1 MESAHQPSPSI
12 EPSVAMMPSPDIM
25 KRRLLN
31 TQQSALLQAPI
42 ELLKLIMAF
51 LIDPI
56 DLHHFTHACSLL
68 LRLVDSRDWFGLYRF
83 HYPTWAADCHMDEEP
98 DEPTGA
104 SNWRRIL
111 LKDAYLRRRLT
122 AKGSAAAPTLEGTPA
137 AAVASPSLDDTH
149 FRVQL
154 NEAYAFPSDPTTT
167 TNEWRRIGSPVYHID
182 NVSNTTIAASMLASF
197 GRATPCPDAPV
208 GGGETGDL
216 GDRQI
221 LLYNLPD
228 LTHPLA
234 ICGKEFWTGDRD
246 NGDRWYAPF
255 EEGLLQVVQVV
266 DIKHYPETVV
276 DNQMRVVIVLAFGE
290 NAGPLTQDASE
301 MQILDVW
308 RLVKIIEIWIP
319 TFPAGTPIAS
329 SSLLASFG
337 TGPSPL
343 SRLQAGSAAFPS
355 IPSCVRPRM
364 GRVETLVTSINDNLM
379 RGRISKLYTAQVQSP
394 LVHDQGA
401 EERYD
406 PMSQNIGGGGGEV
419 KTETVDCIAIFGIQ
433 HTDAAPAIVAK
444 KIIFLENKV
453 RADASWSRKPI
464 SRGVS
469 CMTLFPYQS
478 NFERMLV
485 LFNRHGRG
493 IIWDWVN
500 ERQVAH
506 LHMPSDDR
514 LRRPKPSTP
523 ATLSNYTTS
532 SGFSSSH
539 SSSGEPTNGLS
550 SAVPTPGPSPT
561 PPPAHPPSVIEGER
575 PNLYYWGVQVSWTIE
590 LPYPRHADPQRRCS
604 FRIVTLA
611 DGTTNEWESCW
622 WHVDSDDLGAS
633 EVDLRAPPILLPHQ
647 KRPRTVHSNAGI
659 RTLVAGA
666 KRFERETVGRCL
678 PEQLEE
684 HREED
689 MKPLSFIAYL
699 IWGHY
704 RISLTSRL
712 GILIMD
718 LEDRVRSRSE
728 WEAAP
733 AVVAAEDEAV
743 VEDGSKKDWQWVT
756 FLDKNE
762 DDPLV
767 DIATFGDNLVITRRH
782 GHLVWPLHGRS
793 SSKCP

>member
-1 MESAHQPSPSI
+1 MDSAPHQPSPSE
-12 EPSVAMMPSPDIM
+12 EPIMNVVIM

-31 TQQSALLQAPI
+31 TQQSALLQLPI

-51 LIDPI
+51 LIDPV

-68 LRLVDSRDWFGLYRF
+68 LRLVDSRDWFQLYRF
-83 HYPTWAADCHMDEEP
+83 HYPAWAADCHMDEEP
-98 DEPTGA
+98 DESNGA

-122 AKGSAAAPTLEGTPA
+122 AGSAAALTLEGTPSAATPA
-137 AAVASPSLDDTH
+137 AAAALDDTH

-154 NEAYAFPSDPTTT
+154 DEAYAFPSDPATTA
-167 TNEWRRIGSPVYHID
+167 NEWRRIGSPVYHID
-182 NVSNTTIAASMLASF
+182 DESNTTIAASMLARF
-197 GRATPCPDAPV
+197 GRATPCNDPSV
-208 GGGETGDL
+208 GEAGDL

-234 ICGKEFWTGDRD
+234 VCGREFWTGDRD
-246 NGDRWYAPF
+246 NGDRWFAPF

-266 DIKHYPETVV
+266 DIKHYPQTVV
-276 DNQMRVVIVLAFGE
+276 DNEMRVVVVLAFGE
-290 NAGPLTQDASE
+290 NAGPLTQDANE

-308 RLVKIIEIWIP
+308 RLVKIIEMWIP
-319 TFPAGTPIAS
+319 TVAAGTPVAS
-329 SSLLASFG
+329 TSLLASFG
-337 TGPSPL
+337 NGPGPS
-343 SRLQAGSAAFPS
+343 SRLKAGNAAFPS

-379 RGRISKLYTAQVQSP
+379 RGRISKLYTAQIQIP
-394 LVHDQGA
+394 MVHDQGA
-401 EERYD
+401 EGND
-406 PMSQNIGGGGGEV
+406 PTSQSVCGEEV

-433 HTDAAPAIVAK
+433 LADSAPAIVAK
-444 KIIFLENKV
+444 KIIFMQDKA

-469 CMTLFPYQS
+469 CMTLFPYHS

-523 ATLSNYTTS
+523 ASANSFTTP
-532 SGFSSSH
+532 SGFSGIL
-539 SSSGEPTNGLS
+539 SSSSVHTNGVS
-550 SAVPTPGPSPT
+550 STLPTTDPAPT
-561 PPPAHPPSVIEGER
+561 TPANPPSVMEGER

-590 LPYPRHADPQRRCS
+590 LPYPRRLDPQRRCS

-611 DGTTNEWESCW
+611 DGTANEWESCW
-622 WHVDSDDLGAS
+622 WHVDSEDLGAS
-633 EVDLRAPPILLPHQ
+633 EVDLRAPPIILPGQ
-647 KRPRTVHSNAGI
+647 KRPRTVHPNTAI

-684 HREED
+684 NREED
-689 MKPLSFIAYL
+689 SKPLSFIAYL

-728 WEAAP
+728 WEVTTVASSEDEAA
-733 AVVAAEDEAV
+733 AAAAEDE
-743 VEDGSKKDWQWVT
+743 SKKDWQWVT
-756 FLDKNE
+756 FLDKKD

-793 SSKCP
+793 SSRSP

>member
-1 MESAHQPSPSI
+1 MESAPHQPSPSM
-12 EPSVAMMPSPDIM
+12 EPIVAVLPSPDVM
-25 KRRLLN
+25 KRRILN
-31 TQQSALLQAPI
+31 TQQSTLLQSPI
-42 ELLKLIMAF
+42 ELLKLIMAY
-51 LIDPI
+51 LIDPV

-68 LRLVDSRDWFGLYRF
+68 LRLVDSRDWFHLYQF

-104 SNWRRIL
+104 SNWMRIL
-111 LKDAYLRRRLT
+111 LKDSFLRRRLT
-122 AKGSAAAPTLEGTPA
+122 AGSAASLTLEGTPTA
-137 AAVASPSLDDTH
+137 AAASTADDGH

-154 NEAYAFPSDPTTT
+154 DEAYAFPSDPATTA
-167 TNEWRRIGSPVYHID
+167 NEWRRIGSPVYHID
-182 NVSNTTIAASMLASF
+182 EASNTTIAASMLARF
-197 GRATPCPDAPV
+197 GRATPCPDSSV
-208 GGGETGDL
+208 GEASGL

-228 LTHPLA
+228 LTNPLA
-234 ICGKEFWTGDRD
+234 VCGSEFWTGDRD

-266 DIKHYPETVV
+266 DIKHYPETVL
-276 DNQMRVVIVLAFGE
+276 DNQMRVVVVLAFGE
-290 NAGPLTQDASE
+290 NAGPLTQDANE

-308 RLVKIIEIWIP
+308 RLVKIIEMWIP
-319 TFPAGTPIAS
+319 TVPTGTPIAS
-329 SSLLASFG
+329 TSLLASFG
-337 TGPSPL
+337 TGPGPS
-343 SRLQAGSAAFPS
+343 SRLQAGSAAFLPT
-355 IPSCVRPRM
+355 PSCVRPRM
-364 GRVETLVTSINDNLM
+364 GRVETLVTSINDNLI
-379 RGRISKLYTAQVQSP
+379 RGRISKLYTANVQRP
-394 LVHDQGA
+394 MVHDQEA
-401 EERYD
+401 EEWSD
-406 PMSQNIGGGGGEV
+406 PMSQDVRSGEV

-444 KIIFLENKV
+444 KIIFLDDKV

-514 LRRPKPSTP
+514 LRRPKP
-523 ATLSNYTTS
+523 ATLPTASDYIA
-532 SGFSSSH
+532 SSSV
-539 SSSGEPTNGLS
+539 SSSYIPSGEHTNGVS
-550 SAVPTPGPSPT
+550 SAVPATSPNPT
-561 PPPAHPPSVIEGER
+561 PPTNPPSVVEGER

-590 LPYPRHADPQRRCS
+590 LPYPRHADPHRRCS

-611 DGTTNEWESCW
+611 DGVTNEWESCW
-622 WHVDSDDLGAS
+622 WHVSSDDLGVS
-633 EVDLRAPPILLPHQ
+633 EVDLKAPPIILPYQ
-647 KRPRTVHSNAGI
+647 KRPRTVHSSVAI

-684 HREED
+684 NREED

-718 LEDRVRSRSE
+718 LEDRVRSRSDWE
-728 WEAAP
+728 VATAAEAEGEAA
-733 AVVAAEDEAV
+733 A
-743 VEDGSKKDWQWVT
+743 EDGSKKDWQWVT
-756 FLDKNE
+756 FLDKND

-793 SSKCP
+793 SSNSP

>member
-1 MESAHQPSPSI
+1 MASTPTQPSPSV
-12 EPSVAMMPSPDIM
+12 EPIVASPPLPDIM
-25 KRRLLN
+25 KRRLMN
-31 TQQSALLQAPI
+31 SKQSALLQSPV
-42 ELLKLIMAF
+42 ELLKLIVAY
-51 LIDPI
+51 LIDPV

-68 LRLVDSRDWFGLYRF
+68 LRLVDSRDWFQLYRF
-83 HYPTWAADCHMDEEP
+83 HYPTWAADCSMDEEP

-122 AKGSAAAPTLEGTPA
+122 AGCAAAPALESTPSA
-137 AAVASPSLDDTH
+137 ALDDAH

-154 NEAYAFPSDPTTT
+154 EEAYAFPSDPATTA
-167 TNEWRRIGSPVYHID
+167 NEWRRIGSPVYHID
-182 NVSNTTIAASMLASF
+182 DASNTTIAASMLARFS
-197 GRATPCPDAPV
+197 RSTPGADSPAAV
-208 GGGETGDL
+208 VGDL

-221 LLYNLPD
+221 LLYSLPD

-234 ICGKEFWTGDRD
+234 ICGREFWTGDRD

-290 NAGPLTQDASE
+290 NAGPLTQDANE

-319 TFPAGTPIAS
+319 TVPAGTSIAS
-329 SSLLASFG
+329 TSLLASFG
-337 TGPSPL
+337 IEPAPS
-343 SRLQAGSAAFPS
+343 SRPQAGCTAFHS

-379 RGRISKLYTAQVQSP
+379 RGRISKLYTAQIQSP
-394 LVHDQGA
+394 TVQDQGVD
-401 EERYD
+401 EGHD
-406 PMSQNIGGGGGEV
+406 PTSQNVRGEEL
-419 KTETVDCIAIFGIQ
+419 KSETVDCIAIFGIQ

-444 KIIFLENKV
+444 KIIFLDDKV

-469 CMTLFPYQS
+469 CMTLFPYHS

-523 ATLSNYTTS
+523 SSASNYTTPSGYPS
-532 SGFSSSH
+532 SFSSFS
-539 SSSGEPTNGLS
+539 EPMNGVS
-550 SAVPTPGPSPT
+550 SAIVPTTDQNPT
-561 PPPAHPPSVIEGER
+561 QPANTPSVMEGER

-590 LPYPRHADPQRRCS
+590 LPYPRHSDSQRRCS

-622 WHVDSDDLGAS
+622 WHVDSDHLGAS
-633 EVDLRAPPILLPHQ
+633 EVDLRAPPIIMPNQ
-647 KRPRTVHSNAGI
+647 KRPRTVHRSAKI
-659 RTLVAGA
+659 HTLVAGA

-684 HREED
+684 NREED
-689 MKPLSFIAYL
+689 LKPLSFIAYL

-718 LEDRVRSRSE
+718 LEDRARSRSE
-728 WEAAP
+728 WDAAP
-733 AVVAAEDEAV
+733 VAAVEDEAAAEDV
-743 VEDGSKKDWQWVT
+743 SKNDWQWVT
-756 FLDKNE
+756 FLEKKD

-782 GHLVWPLHGRS
+782 GHMVWPLHGRGS
-793 SSKCP
+793 LKAR

>member
-1 MESAHQPSPSI
+1 MDSAPHQPSTSM
-12 EPSVAMMPSPDIM
+12 EPIVAMIASPEIM
-25 KRRLLN
+25 RRQLLN
-31 TQQSALLQAPI
+31 TRQSALLQVPI
-42 ELLKLIMAF
+42 ELLKLIMAY
-51 LIDPI
+51 LINPI
-56 DLHHFTHACSLL
+56 DLHHFTHVCSLL
-68 LRLVDSRDWFGLYRF
+68 LRLVDSRDWFYLYRI

-98 DEPTGA
+98 DEPNGA

-122 AKGSAAAPTLEGTPA
+122 ARAAAAPSLEGTRFDA
-137 AAVASPSLDDTH
+137 AALDDGH

-154 NEAYAFPSDPTTT
+154 DEAYAFPSDPATTA
-167 TNEWRRIGSPVYHID
+167 NEWRRIGSPVYHID
-182 NVSNTTIAASMLASF
+182 DASNTTIAASMLARF
-197 GRATPCPDAPV
+197 GRAPCPDSSV
-208 GGGETGDL
+208 GEAGDL

-234 ICGKEFWTGDRD
+234 ICGREFWTGDRD

-276 DNQMRVVIVLAFGE
+276 DNQMRVVVVLAFGE
-290 NAGPLTQDASE
+290 NAGPLTQDANE

-308 RLVKIIEIWIP
+308 RLVKIIEMWIP
-319 TFPAGTPIAS
+319 TVPTGTS
-329 SSLLASFG
+329 VESTSLLASFG
-337 TGPSPL
+337 TPGPS
-343 SRLQAGSAAFPS
+343 SRLQAGNAAFPS
-355 IPSCVRPRM
+355 TPSCVRPRM

-379 RGRISKLYTAQVQSP
+379 RGRISKLYTANVQSP
-394 LVHDQGA
+394 TVHDQGV
-401 EERYD
+401 EGHD
-406 PMSQNIGGGGGEV
+406 PTSRNVLDGDV
-419 KTETVDCIAIFGIQ
+419 KSETVDCIAIFGIQ
-433 HTDAAPAIVAK
+433 LADASPAIVAK
-444 KIIFLENKV
+444 KIIFLDDKV

-469 CMTLFPYQS
+469 CMTLFPYHS

-523 ATLSNYTTS
+523 SSASNYTTPS
-532 SGFSSSH
+532 SYASSH
-539 SSSGEPTNGLS
+539 GAYGPHMNGAS
-550 SAVPTPGPSPT
+550 SAIPTTDPPST
-561 PPPAHPPSVIEGER
+561 PPANPPSVMEGER

-590 LPYPRHADPQRRCS
+590 LPYPRHTDPQRRCS

-622 WHVDSDDLGAS
+622 WHVDSEDLGVS
-633 EVDLRAPPILLPHQ
+633 EIDLKAPPIILPNQ
-647 KRPRTVHSNAGI
+647 KRPRAVHSAAAI
-659 RTLVAGA
+659 RTLVAGG

-678 PEQLEE
+678 PEQLEANQ
-684 HREED
+684 EED
-689 MKPLSFIAYL
+689 LKPLSFIAYL

-718 LEDRVRSRSE
+718 LEDRVKSRSE
-728 WEAAP
+728 WEVPAA
-733 AVVAAEDEAV
+733 AAAEDGTAA
-743 VEDGSKKDWQWVT
+743 EDVSKKDWQWVT
-756 FLDKNE
+756 YLDKKE

-782 GHLVWPLHGRS
+782 GHLPEVS
-793 SSKCP
+793 